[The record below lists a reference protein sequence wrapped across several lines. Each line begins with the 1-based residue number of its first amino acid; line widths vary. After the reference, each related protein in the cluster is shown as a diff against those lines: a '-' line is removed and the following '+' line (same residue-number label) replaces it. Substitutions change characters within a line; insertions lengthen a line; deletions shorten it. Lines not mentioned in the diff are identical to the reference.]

1 MYVDSR
7 TLIRDKRLYILP
19 SSSIAPQILILSDLY
34 LRANKSF
41 LRAITV
47 IGYSES
53 TGKMI
58 EELRKKLNN
67 DQMDL
72 SKLYGLKNKT
82 NK

>member
-19 SSSIAPQILILSDLY
+19 SSSITPQILILFDLY

-47 IGYSES
+47 IGYLES

-72 SKLYGLKNKT
+72 SKLYSFKNKT

>member
-19 SSSIAPQILILSDLY
+19 SSSITPQILILSDLY

-72 SKLYGLKNKT
+72 SKLYGFKNKT